1 MVCRNCSSLILGSST
16 TRPISRN
23 YSTFWLVAV
32 AFVRRNSS
40 SSRPARD
47 RIGKTAIE
55 NVHKLVGNL
64 LHGVAQ
70 KGGYDRITPCRRQ
83 THSAWLVALLPI
95 CAKNLSR
102 LGLIVERPHSVTP
115 NSRYC

>member
-83 THSAWLVALLPI
+83 TLQRLAGSSSAILCQKLEPI
-95 CAKNLSR
+95 GVDR
-102 LGLIVERPHSVTP
+102 
-115 NSRYC
+115 